1 MTERSKE
8 EMDEA
13 TRAMKDAADLASK
26 MAEMMVQETQSSR
39 KAIYA
44 SAILYASLAGMYGM
58 TMHDAMALLMELY
71 KRHEKFM
78 KEQE

>member
-1 MTERSKE
+1 
-8 EMDEA
+8 MDEV
-13 TRAMKDAADLASK
+13 TKEVKDAAEIAGKLA
-26 MAEMMVQETQSSR
+26 ELMVQETQSSR

-44 SAILYASLAGMYGM
+44 SAILYASLSGMYGM
-58 TMHDAMALLMELY
+58 TMHDAMALFMELY

>member
-1 MTERSKE
+1 
-8 EMDEA
+8 MDEV
-13 TRAMKDAADLASK
+13 TREVKDAAEIAGKLA
-26 MAEMMVQETQSSR
+26 ELMVQETQSSR

-58 TMHDAMALLMELY
+58 SMHDAMGLLMELY

-78 KEQE
+78 KENGDV

>member
-1 MTERSKE
+1 MTEKSNEQIEKE
-8 EMDEA
+8 V
-13 TRAMKDAADLASK
+13 KSAAELASK
-26 MAEMMVQETQSSR
+26 MAELMVQETQSSR

-58 TMHDAMALLMELY
+58 TMHDAMGLLMELY
-71 KRHEKFM
+71 RKHEQFL